1 MDASFSLRL
10 FVTDSE
16 VTYYYGWEKR
26 SPQPEAKDRTWQSK
40 FPLDLANLALW
51 IVSKAVLYFSKK
63 NLIRFTQSKLIH
75 FKLEKNE
82 ISTIFL
88 KCTLLQNRP
97 LFQAICP
104 GCLWARDNRWHLSRI
119 QRLAGPAKGH
129 GPFLPVGGSTRDKRP
144 NPFIPIGNTNPTKRV
159 TFLSRLVA
167 PTQTKGPFC
176 PGWCYNPG

>member
-75 FKLEKNE
+75 FKLEKSE
-82 ISTIFL
+82 ISTNFFK
-88 KCTLLQNRP
+88 KCTLLQNRA

-104 GCLWARDNRWHLSRI
+104 GCLWARDNRWLLSRV
-119 QRLAGPAKGH
+119 QRLAGP
-129 GPFLPVGGSTRDKRP
+129 GGT
-144 NPFIPIGNTNPTKRV
+144 GT
-159 TFLSRLVA
+159 
-167 PTQTKGPFC
+167 FC
-176 PGWCYNPG
+176 PGWWLHPGQKAQPFYPDW

>member
-40 FPLDLANLALW
+40 FSLDLANLALW

-75 FKLEKNE
+75 FKLEKSE

-88 KCTLLQNRP
+88 NVHYYRTGLCSRTFVP
-97 LFQAICP
+97 VGFGPGTIGGICP
-104 GCLWARDNRWHLSRI
+104 GSN
-119 QRLAGPAKGH
+119 G
-129 GPFLPVGGSTRDKRP
+129 
-144 NPFIPIGNTNPTKRV
+144 
-159 TFLSRLVA
+159 
-167 PTQTKGPFC
+167 
-176 PGWCYNPG
+176 

>member
-75 FKLEKNE
+75 FKLEKSE
-82 ISTIFL
+82 ISTNFFKNIHYYITGL
-88 KCTLLQNRP
+88 C
-97 LFQAICP
+97 
-104 GCLWARDNRWHLSRI
+104 S
-119 QRLAGPAKGH
+119 
-129 GPFLPVGGSTRDKRP
+129 GPFVPVVFGPGTIGG
-144 NPFIPIGNTNPTKRV
+144 
-159 TFLSRLVA
+159 
-167 PTQTKGPFC
+167 FC
-176 PGWCYNPG
+176 PRSNG

>member
-40 FPLDLANLALW
+40 FSLDLANLALW

-75 FKLEKNE
+75 FKLEKSE
-82 ISTIFL
+82 ISTNFF
-88 KCTLLQNRP
+88 K
-97 LFQAICP
+97 
-104 GCLWARDNRWHLSRI
+104 
-119 QRLAGPAKGH
+119 K
-129 GPFLPVGGSTRDKRP
+129 
-144 NPFIPIGNTNPTKRV
+144 
-159 TFLSRLVA
+159 
-167 PTQTKGPFC
+167 
-176 PGWCYNPG
+176 YNPSIIALFELHINLEMVVNEVLAHWCVAVNFTSRKSGLDLSFFPRICL